1 MSILRI
7 PGGILATF
15 LSGWLT
21 AASADEAIPVTVRNL
36 SSVLVDRE
44 IRAPAEVIPAN
55 RAVVTAQI
63 TALIEEIAVDV
74 GSVVASG
81 DLLVRLDAADAR
93 LAVARAEADLAA
105 LDAQVAEAEQRL
117 ARAEELLENAYIS
130 DDELDNRQT
139 ALAVLVAN
147 RERQRVARRSARLEL
162 ARTEVKSP
170 FDAVVV
176 ERAGQVGSLATPSA
190 PLLTI
195 VQVTNPEVEA
205 EIDPRHAPSLADAE
219 ALRFLGQ
226 AREWSVSLA
235 RLSGVIEPNTR
246 KQRARFSFVS
256 DSAPIGSTGELV
268 WNESSALVPVA
279 LIVQRDRRFGVFTVD
294 DGRARFLALP
304 AAQEGRPAA
313 IDLPGDT
320 PIVIRGHVRLQD
332 GDALQISQ
340 E

>member
-1 MSILRI
+1 MTILRI
-7 PGGILATF
+7 PGCILATF
-15 LSGWLT
+15 LSGWLS

-36 SSVLVDRE
+36 GDVLVDRE

-55 RAVVTAQI
+55 RAVVSAQI
-63 TALIEEIAVDV
+63 TALIEEIAADV

-105 LDAQVAEAEQRL
+105 LDAQVAEAEQQL

-130 DDELDNRQT
+130 DDELESRQT
-139 ALAVLVAN
+139 ALAVLAAN
-147 RERQRVARRSARLEL
+147 RERQRVTVRAAGLEL
-162 ARTEVKSP
+162 ARTKVKSP

-246 KQRARFSFVS
+246 KQRARFSFAS

-268 WNESSALVPVA
+268 WNEASALVPVA

-294 DGRARFLALP
+294 DGRARFVALP